1 MHSHTTCTCL
11 GGLANDLQYHKQ
23 ENGGEDEHRTIH
35 VNHVDQKN
43 TLDKSP
49 TYDLQDYKNGVF

>member
-23 ENGGEDEHRTIH
+23 DGGGEDEHRTIH

-43 TLDKSP
+43 TIL
-49 TYDLQDYKNGVF
+49 TINTKNIF